1 MKSVNN
7 FLAKLKKVLEKKP
20 GYKLEAYSFVLSALN
35 YSVSKLD
42 QPRHLTARELL
53 SGIKEYGIDQ
63 FGPMTRVVFEH
74 WGVKSTGDFGNIVF
88 DLIKVELLGK
98 TKKDKISDFWNV
110 YDFEEAFDKNYR
122 YSLTKQSEKIAF

>member
-1 MKSVNN
+1 MKSANN

-42 QPRHLTARELL
+42 RPRHLTAKELL
-53 SGIKEYGIDQ
+53 SGIKEYGLDQ

-74 WGVKSTGDFGNIVF
+74 WGIKSTKDFGNIVF
-88 DLIKVELLGK
+88 DLIKVGLLGK
-98 TKKDKISDFWNV
+98 TKKDKISDFGNV
-110 YDFEEAFDKNYR
+110 YDFKETFDKNYR
-122 YSLTKQSEKIAF
+122 YSLTKQSVV